1 MDTWLA
7 NKNQSLGIF
16 KINMKSNLTSFTFII
31 DIPGHT
37 FNDSLVH
44 IIPKNTI
51 VSLKSFM
58 KMSEL
63 NFTFY
68 PLIFNPSSTI
78 TGHIE
83 ITVSYLCWS
92 ICNTP
97 LFTIQ
102 SNPVG

>member
-7 NKNQSLGIF
+7 NKTQSLGIF

-51 VSLKSFM
+51 LSLKSFM

-63 NFTFY
+63 NFTF
-68 PLIFNPSSTI
+68 LPSNFQPFFYN
-78 TGHIE
+78 HR
-83 ITVSYLCWS
+83 SYRDHSKL
-92 ICNTP
+92 
-97 LFTIQ
+97 
-102 SNPVG
+102 PVLVYM